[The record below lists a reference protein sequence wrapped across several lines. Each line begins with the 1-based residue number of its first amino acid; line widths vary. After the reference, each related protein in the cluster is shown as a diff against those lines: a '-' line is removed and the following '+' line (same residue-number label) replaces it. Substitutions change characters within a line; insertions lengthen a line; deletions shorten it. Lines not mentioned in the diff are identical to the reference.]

1 MGGGGGE
8 TPDETPQF
16 RALAEQSAQYFNRY
30 ANVFRPLEDM
40 YIQQVFQAD
49 DASQY
54 AKAMD
59 AGSNAAQREF
69 SPQLQ
74 KLAGGL
80 LARGGVDP
88 SSGAFSAGMEDGY
101 SKLGTARGLISADAG
116 INNTDRY
123 LGGVQNVIKMGQGV
137 ASEAMQ
143 GQIGLT
149 RTAEDKA
156 RSKAMTDFSDSM
168 QGQNALGT
176 AAGMAGG
183 LAYNYFGPNKDG
195 IG

>member
-1 MGGGGGE
+1 MGGGSAE
-8 TPDETPQF
+8 QPDETPAY
-16 RALAEQSAQYFNRY
+16 RALAEQSAEYFNRY
-30 ANVFRPLEDM
+30 QSVFRPLEDM

-54 AKAMD
+54 QKAMD

-74 KLAGGL
+74 KLQAGL
-80 LARGGVDP
+80 LAKGGVTP
-88 SSGAFSAGMEDGY
+88 TSGRFSGGLQDGY
-101 SKLGTARGLISADAG
+101 SKLGTARGLLAADAG

-149 RTAEDKA
+149 RAAEDKA
-156 RSKAMTDFSDSM
+156 RSQAMTDFADQM

-176 AAGMAGG
+176 AAGMGAGY
-183 LAYNYFGPNKDG
+183 AFNYFGKDKG
-195 IG
+195 GP